1 MYAATLMRSL
11 PGYETNHGF
20 ATVEY
25 LIFIMIQLNP
35 LTVPYVNFFIL
46 KCTTIRLGLSV
57 GIWGTK
63 NRNANEMECPSYR
76 AIMAIAKCF
85 PPVGINY
92 GKHGFPIG
100 FFNARTK
107 CEHKDGHC
115 CPWKMEEGRF
125 LASALLIFSWVCAK
139 LSIPVIV
146 SCFGGTTAC
155 APLFRALKQG
165 LDEFSGGIYSGIMTR
180 FLHLIEEGT
189 HVSNLVLRRR
199 LTWLDPMKQVSGGD
213 FIISDDVDGGDWGK
227 EVLCVADISYRFS
240 CSISNF
246 VELSIVIF
254 TQLYILYVLLHNYL
268 R

>member
-1 MYAATLMRSL
+1 MKTPIIQSGVPHFECSTGYCASDGKALHPVEIPGCLVYYKLFMYAVTLMRSL
-11 PGYETNHGF
+11 PGYDTNHGF

-35 LTVPYVNFFIL
+35 QTVPYVNFFIL
-46 KCTTIRLGLSV
+46 KCTTIRLRLRG

-63 NRNANEMECPSYR
+63 NRNENEMECPSYR

-107 CEHKDGHC
+107 CEHTKEGHC
-115 CPWKMEEGRF
+115 CPWTVKEGQF

-139 LSIPVIV
+139 LSIPVII
-146 SCFGGTTAC
+146 SCFGGTAAC

-165 LDEFSGGIYSGIMTR
+165 LGEFAQGGEYS
-180 FLHLIEEGT
+180 E
-189 HVSNLVLRRR
+189 
-199 LTWLDPMKQVSGGD
+199 
-213 FIISDDVDGGDWGK
+213 
-227 EVLCVADISYRFS
+227 
-240 CSISNF
+240 
-246 VELSIVIF
+246 
-254 TQLYILYVLLHNYL
+254 
-268 R
+268 